1 MTVRKKHAD
10 ALRSAMEQ
18 LLTGDKGTTNG
29 QLTWTN
35 VHLRADVA
43 KATANRAHD
52 VKAEWKA
59 KLEELARTAA
69 ESKAAEKIEAPASEH
84 SVASGLRATIRIMA
98 DHIQALTITVDD
110 LTERLRHSEAATAE
124 LSRRLTRANGGN
136 VISYP
141 GKS

>member
-43 KATANRAHD
+43 KATAND

>member
-1 MTVRKKHAD
+1 MTVRNKHSD

-18 LLTGDKGTTNG
+18 LLNGDRGTTNG

-35 VHLRADVA
+35 VHLRANVA

-59 KLEELARTAA
+59 KLVELARTVP

-110 LTERLRHSEAATAE
+110 LTERLRHSESAAAE
-124 LSRRLTRANGGN
+124 MKLKLSRANGGN
-136 VISYP
+136 VITYP
-141 GKS
+141 GKA